1 MKKRII
7 TSVAIAS
14 MLVAPAAMMAQNIYL
29 SNEEMVESML
39 GEKEDEGKEG
49 EKGEKDEI
57 HRDITDIDEFAPLG
71 EGVLLLSCLGGA
83 YLFGRRRKEQNS

>member
-1 MKKRII
+1 M
-7 TSVAIAS
+7 AIAS

-29 SNEEMVESML
+29 SSEEMVESML

-49 EKGEKDEI
+49 EKDEI
-57 HRDITDIDEFAPLG
+57 QRDITDIDEFAPLG

>member
-7 TSVAIAS
+7 TSMAIAS

-29 SNEEMVESML
+29 SSEEMVESML

-49 EKGEKDEI
+49 QKDEI
-57 HRDITDIDEFAPLG
+57 QRDITDIDEFAPLG

>member
-1 MKKRII
+1 M
-7 TSVAIAS
+7 AIAS

-49 EKGEKDEI
+49 QKEEI
-57 HRDITDIDEFAPLG
+57 QRDITDIDEFAPLG

>member
-7 TSVAIAS
+7 TSMAIAS

-49 EKGEKDEI
+49 QKEEI
-57 HRDITDIDEFAPLG
+57 QRDITDIDEFAPLG

>member
-1 MKKRII
+1 M
-7 TSVAIAS
+7 AIAS

-49 EKGEKDEI
+49 EKEEI

>member
-1 MKKRII
+1 M
-7 TSVAIAS
+7 AIAS

-39 GEKEDEGKEG
+39 GEKVDEGKEG
-49 EKGEKDEI
+49 QKEGQKEEI

-71 EGVLLLSCLGGA
+71 EGILLLSCLGGA
-83 YLFGRRRKEQNS
+83 YLIGRRRKEQNS

>member
-7 TSVAIAS
+7 TSMAIAS
-14 MLVAPAAMMAQNIYL
+14 MLVAPVAMMAQNIFL
-29 SNEEMVESML
+29 NNEEMVESML

-49 EKGEKDEI
+49 QKEEI
-57 HRDITDIDEFAPLG
+57 QRDITDIDEFAPLG

>member
-1 MKKRII
+1 M
-7 TSVAIAS
+7 AIAS
-14 MLVAPAAMMAQNIYL
+14 MLVAPVAMMAQNIFL
-29 SNEEMVESML
+29 NNEEMVESML
-39 GEKEDEGKEG
+39 GEKEAEGKEG
-49 EKGEKDEI
+49 EKEEI

>member
-7 TSVAIAS
+7 TSMAIAS

-29 SNEEMVESML
+29 SSEEMVESML

-49 EKGEKDEI
+49 QKEEI
-57 HRDITDIDEFAPLG
+57 QRDITDIDEFAPLG

-83 YLFGRRRKEQNS
+83 YLIGRRRKEQNS

>member
-7 TSVAIAS
+7 TSMAIAS

-29 SNEEMVESML
+29 SSEEMVESML

-49 EKGEKDEI
+49 QKEEI
-57 HRDITDIDEFAPLG
+57 QRNITDIDEFAPLG

-83 YLFGRRRKEQNS
+83 YLIGRRRKEQNS

>member
-7 TSVAIAS
+7 TSMAIAS

-29 SNEEMVESML
+29 SSEEMVESML

-49 EKGEKDEI
+49 QKEEI
-57 HRDITDIDEFAPLG
+57 QRDITDIDEFAPLG

-83 YLFGRRRKEQNS
+83 YLFGRRIKEQNS

>member
-1 MKKRII
+1 M
-7 TSVAIAS
+7 AIAS

-39 GEKEDEGKEG
+39 GEKEDEGKE
-49 EKGEKDEI
+49 GEKDEI

>member
-1 MKKRII
+1 M
-7 TSVAIAS
+7 AIAS

-29 SNEEMVESML
+29 SSEEMVESML

-49 EKGEKDEI
+49 QKEEI
-57 HRDITDIDEFAPLG
+57 QRDITDIDEFAPLG

>member
-7 TSVAIAS
+7 TSMAIAS

-49 EKGEKDEI
+49 EKDEI
-57 HRDITDIDEFAPLG
+57 QRDITDIDEFAPLG

>member
-1 MKKRII
+1 M
-7 TSVAIAS
+7 AIAS

-49 EKGEKDEI
+49 EKDEI
-57 HRDITDIDEFAPLG
+57 QRDITDIDEFAPLG

>member
-7 TSVAIAS
+7 TSMAIAS

-29 SNEEMVESML
+29 SNEEIVGSML
-39 GEKEDEGKEG
+39 GEKVDEGKEG
-49 EKGEKDEI
+49 QKEEI
-57 HRDITDIDEFAPLG
+57 QRDITDIDEFAPLG

>member
-7 TSVAIAS
+7 TSMAIAS

-39 GEKEDEGKEG
+39 GENEDEGKEG
-49 EKGEKDEI
+49 KEGEKEEI
-57 HRDITDIDEFAPLG
+57 QRDITDIDEFAPLG

>member
-7 TSVAIAS
+7 TSMAIAS

-29 SNEEMVESML
+29 SSEEMVESML

-49 EKGEKDEI
+49 EKEEI
-57 HRDITDIDEFAPLG
+57 QRDITDIDEFAPLG

>member
-7 TSVAIAS
+7 TSMAIAS

-29 SNEEMVESML
+29 SSEEMVESML

-49 EKGEKDEI
+49 QKEEI
-57 HRDITDIDEFAPLG
+57 QRDITDIDEFAPLG

>member
-1 MKKRII
+1 M
-7 TSVAIAS
+7 AIAS

-49 EKGEKDEI
+49 QKEEI
-57 HRDITDIDEFAPLG
+57 QRNITDIDEFAPLG

-83 YLFGRRRKEQNS
+83 YLIGRRRKEQNS

>member
-7 TSVAIAS
+7 TSMAIAS

-29 SNEEMVESML
+29 SSEEMVESML

-49 EKGEKDEI
+49 EKDEI
-57 HRDITDIDEFAPLG
+57 QRDITDIDEFAPLG

>member
-7 TSVAIAS
+7 TSMAIAS

-29 SNEEMVESML
+29 SSEEMVESML

-49 EKGEKDEI
+49 ETDEI
-57 HRDITDIDEFAPLG
+57 QRDITDIDEFAPLG